1 MDIRRAGRQQLGSLS
16 AYRRRSIKRLYGAW
30 RRFADDPESASDECL
45 ADILLLPLAGL
56 TFSLFVLSLPGAS
69 DAIASA
75 CSIAC
80 MP

>member
-1 MDIRRAGRQQLGSLS
+1 MDIRQGPRQQLDSLS
-16 AYRRRSIKRLYGAW
+16 AYRRRSIARLHGAW
-30 RRFADDPESASDECL
+30 RQFTDDPVRASDECL

-75 CSIAC
+75 CSMAC

>member
-1 MDIRRAGRQQLGSLS
+1 MDIRRAARRHLDSLS
-16 AYRRRSIKRLYGAW
+16 AYQRRSVTRLYRIW
-30 RRFADDPESASDECL
+30 RGFADDPERSDECL

-69 DAIASA
+69 EAIASA
-75 CSIAC
+75 CSMAC

>member
-1 MDIRRAGRQQLGSLS
+1 MDIRQAARRRLDLLS
-16 AYRRRSIKRLYGAW
+16 AYWRRSITRLYGAR
-30 RRFADDPESASDECL
+30 RRFTDDPEKASDECL
-45 ADILLLPLAGL
+45 ADILLLPLSGL

-75 CSIAC
+75 CSMVC

>member
-1 MDIRRAGRQQLGSLS
+1 MDIRRAWPRTLFELS
-16 AYRRRSIKRLYGAW
+16 AYRRRSMARLYYAW
-30 RRFADDPESASDECL
+30 QRFVDDPERASDECL

-69 DAIASA
+69 DAIATA
-75 CSIAC
+75 CSMAC

>member
-1 MDIRRAGRQQLGSLS
+1 MDIRRAGQRRLDALS
-16 AYRRRSIKRLYGAW
+16 VFRRRSMTGLYGAW
-30 RRFADDPESASDECL
+30 RRFANDPERAPDECL

-69 DAIASA
+69 DAVASA
-75 CSIAC
+75 CSMAC